1 MDVVLNCA
9 VMKFLEDFFM
19 QFQGIVMGTYL
30 TPLLRNMY
38 MTVIE
43 EELYNICNI
52 KWPKMLNKFI
62 DDGFAV

>member
-1 MDVVLNCA
+1 
-9 VMKFLEDFFM
+9 M

-43 EELYNICNI
+43 EELYIICNI
-52 KWPKMLNKFI
+52 KWTKMLNKFI